1 MGLIDAEFVEA
12 SLTKEAPFCESHGA
26 QGSYLGIGL
35 LYYSLVYARR
45 TRVAVCLGSGGGF
58 VPRLMRQAQRDL
70 GIDTD
75 SRTILVDADL
85 PQAGWGSPQWLG
97 ASSFFRSR
105 FADIEIVM
113 STTQAAVAD
122 YFAPRG
128 IKIDYLHID
137 ADHSFRGCLADFQ
150 DYRPLLAD

>member
-1 MGLIDAEFVEA
+1 MSEIRESPVQPCRAKSRVMKGSEMGLIDAEFVET

-70 GIDTD
+70 GIDAD

-85 PQAGWGSPQWLG
+85 PQAGW
-97 ASSFFRSR
+97 
-105 FADIEIVM
+105 
-113 STTQAAVAD
+113 
-122 YFAPRG
+122 
-128 IKIDYLHID
+128 
-137 ADHSFRGCLADFQ
+137 
-150 DYRPLLAD
+150 